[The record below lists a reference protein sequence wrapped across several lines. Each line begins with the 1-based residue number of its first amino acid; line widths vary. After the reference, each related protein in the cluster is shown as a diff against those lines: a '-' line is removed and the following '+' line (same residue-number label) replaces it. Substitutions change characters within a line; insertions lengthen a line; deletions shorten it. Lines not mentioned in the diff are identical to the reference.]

1 MPYVERNPAPPSDPR
16 SLKAYVHAYIEHLK
30 ARNYATQ
37 SVQYKRASLI
47 WFLDWCKER
56 GIERIQ
62 EITRPVLQRYQRHL
76 YHAVGRNGKPLSIQ
90 SQCNRLTAIRT
101 WFRFLMREN
110 LILYNPAS
118 EMELPKREKRLPKH
132 TLTAEEAE
140 QVMNQPD
147 ITTPEGLRDRAILEV
162 FYSTGIR
169 RAELIGLD
177 LADVNG
183 SAGVLA
189 VRQGKGRKDR
199 FVPIGERAL
208 IWIDKYVEE
217 ARTAPDESHGPLFT
231 DETGTRLDPHR
242 VSRAVKK
249 YITHSGVNKVGRCHL
264 FRHTM
269 ATLMLENGADIRFIQ
284 QMLGHA
290 HLSTTEIYT
299 HVAIHKLKSIHEATH
314 PARLPEEVAKRVKQ
328 ARGQGNE
335 QAPDSTP
342 EDVLE
347 LLEQEAEEEGE
358 DDDD

>member
-1 MPYVERNPAPPSDPR
+1 MPYVDRQPVPPSDPR
-16 SLKAYVHAYIEHLK
+16 SLEAYVHAYIEHLK

-37 SVQYKRASLI
+37 SVQYKRASLL

-56 GIERIQ
+56 GIERIG

-76 YHAVGRNGKPLSIQ
+76 YYAVGKGDKPLSIQ

-118 EMELPKREKRLPKH
+118 ELELPKREKRLPKH

-140 QVMNQPD
+140 QIMNQPD
-147 ITTPEGLRDRAILEV
+147 VMTPAGLRDRAILEV
-162 FYSTGIR
+162 FYSTGVR

-177 LADVNG
+177 LADVNHA
-183 SAGVLA
+183 AGILA
-189 VRQGKGRKDR
+189 IRQGKGRKDR

-208 IWIDKYVEE
+208 LWIDKYIEE
-217 ARTAPDESHGPLFT
+217 ARTARDAGTGPLFT
-231 DETGTRLDPHR
+231 DETGQELDPHR

-249 YITHSGVNKVGRCHL
+249 YITNSGVGKDGRCHL

-290 HLSTTEIYT
+290 KLETTQIYT
-299 HVAIHKLKSIHEATH
+299 QVSIRQLQEVHAATH
-314 PARLPEEVAKRVKQ
+314 PGAKLKPEQK
-328 ARGQGNE
+328 
-335 QAPDSTP
+335 P
-342 EDVLE
+342 ERM
-347 LLEQEAEEEGE
+347 EEKEEKGKSREGVFS
-358 DDDD
+358 